1 LSFGVGVAG
10 MKKLIVILSS
20 LLCNFERREDRK
32 LHWRDKTTMM
42 QKLHRCGFVAPVVS
56 EKKCTYNLFG
66 AGNHAEKPQKKSA
79 GTEPKPKKAILST
92 PVRPGVEP
100 SVLSGSSS
108 RNVLGQ
114 MMSN

>member
-20 LLCNFERREDRK
+20 LLCNFERREYRK

-66 AGNHAEKPQKKSA
+66 AGNHAEKPQKNSA
-79 GTEPKPKKAILST
+79 GTEPKT
-92 PVRPGVEP
+92 GCCPVVYVKIVW
-100 SVLSGSSS
+100 VL
-108 RNVLGQ
+108 
-114 MMSN
+114 